1 MVIRSAPVADLISM
15 DESQL
20 TILDVLEKEGKVTPQ
35 QVSTIKLENI
45 NTGTPIEK
53 LVKERNFASDKD
65 IAQAKA
71 KILGIP
77 FIELEGLEGPGISP
91 EVLNMIPEQ
100 VARRYKLIPF
110 NLTGDVLS
118 IAMVDPLDI
127 QVIQFIEKK
136 TGKKTTRFLALEK
149 DILDAIA
156 DQYSQNLTSEVV
168 SALKE
173 VSLGLPEEPKPES
186 EFDKAEVIKEAPVTN
201 IVTQLL
207 DYAVKTKASDI
218 HVEPEEDQTRVR
230 YRIDGILHEK
240 IILPK
245 KVHEA
250 VVSRVKIMAGL
261 KIDERR
267 LPQDGRF
274 SFTDGGTDIDLR
286 VSTLPTIFGEKVV
299 LRLLPKSQK
308 PPTLLEL
315 GLRASA
321 LKGLEVQ
328 LTRTHG
334 IILICGPTGSGKTTT
349 LYSILSKLSSS
360 RVNILTVE
368 DPVEYHIEGANQV
381 QVNPQIGL
389 TFASALRSFLRQDPN
404 IILVGEVRDA
414 ETAELAIQ
422 AALTGHQV
430 FSTLHT
436 NSASGSLPRL
446 LDMGMEPFLLAS
458 SVNAI
463 QGQRILRR
471 LCQNCRYPYS
481 PPPEVASN
489 IAQVL
494 GNLAPRN
501 ALQLYK
507 GKGCNECGGLGY
519 SGRVGIFEVLV
530 VSDKI
535 MRLTLERA
543 SSAEIEKQAISEGMM
558 TMKQDGYL
566 KVLEG
571 VTTLE
576 EVLRVAQD

>member
-1 MVIRSAPVADLISM
+1 M
-15 DESQL
+15 DQSQL
-20 TILDVLEKEGKVTPQ
+20 SIIDVLEQQGKLTPQ
-35 QVSTIKLENI
+35 QVSAVKLESI
-45 NTGTPIEK
+45 NTGQPWEK
-53 LVKERNFASDKD
+53 IITERNFATLKD
-65 IAQAKA
+65 IAQARSR
-71 KILGIP
+71 ILAIP
-77 FIELEGLEGPGISP
+77 FIDMATMEGQGVSAEI
-91 EVLNMIPEQ
+91 LNLIPEQ

-110 NLTGDVLS
+110 KQEGENLS
-118 IAMVDPLDI
+118 IAMADPLDI
-127 QVIQFIEKK
+127 QVAQFIEKK
-136 TGKKTTRFLALEK
+136 TGKKILRYLGLEDEINK
-149 DILDAIA
+149 AIA
-156 DQYSQNLTSEVV
+156 DQYSQNLTTEVV

-173 VSLGLPEEPKPES
+173 VSSGLPDVKPGLS
-186 EFDKAEVIKEAPVTN
+186 EFDKTEVIKEAPVAN

-207 DYAVKTKASDI
+207 EYAVKTKASDI
-218 HVEPEEDQTRVR
+218 HVEPEETQTRVR

-250 VVSRVKIMAGL
+250 VISRIKIMAGL

-274 SFTDGGTDIDLR
+274 SFTGGNNDIDLR
-286 VSTLPTIFGEKVV
+286 VSSLPTIFGEKVV
-299 LRLLPKSQK
+299 MRLLPKAQK

-321 LKGLEVQ
+321 LKSLEVQ

-360 RVNILTVE
+360 RVNILTIE
-368 DPVEYHIEGANQV
+368 DPVEYHITGANQV
-381 QVNPQIGL
+381 QINPQIGL
-389 TFASALRSFLRQDPN
+389 TFAAALRSFLRQDPN

-458 SVNAI
+458 AINAI
-463 QGQRILRR
+463 QGQRILRK
-471 LCQNCRYPYS
+471 LCHHCRYSYT
-481 PPPEVASN
+481 PPPE
-489 IAQVL
+489 IAQSFQTVL
-494 GNLAPRN
+494 GNLAPRTPI
-501 ALQLYK
+501 QLYK
-507 GKGCNECGGLGY
+507 GKGCNECGGLGFL
-519 SGRVGIFEVLV
+519 GRVGIYEVLV

-535 MRLTLERA
+535 IRLTLERA
-543 SSAEIEKQAISEGMM
+543 SASEIEKQAISEGMM

-571 VTTLE
+571 ITTLE

>member
-1 MVIRSAPVADLISM
+1 M

-20 TILDVLEKEGKVTPQ
+20 TIVDVLERDGKLTPQ
-35 QVSTIKLENI
+35 QASSIKLENI
-45 NTGTPIEK
+45 NTGIPTEK
-53 LVKERNFASDKD
+53 IILDKNFATEKD

-77 FIELEGLEGPGISP
+77 FIELGGLEGAGVSP
-91 EVLNMIPEQ
+91 EVLNLIPEQ

-110 NLTGDVLS
+110 KLEGDILS

-127 QVIQFIEKK
+127 QVVQFIEKK
-136 TGKKTTRFLALEK
+136 TGKKTARYVAMEK
-149 DILDAIA
+149 DILAAIS

-173 VSLGLPEEPKPES
+173 VSSEIPEVSKAQS
-186 EFDKAEVIKEAPVTN
+186 DLDKAEIIKEAPVAN

-218 HVEPEEDQTRVR
+218 HVEPEESQTRVR

-250 VVSRVKIMAGL
+250 VVSRIKIMAGL

-274 SFTDGGTDIDLR
+274 SFTDNGADIDLR
-286 VSTLPTIFGEKVV
+286 VSSLPTIFGEKVV

-321 LKGLEVQ
+321 LKSLEMQ

-360 RVNILTVE
+360 KVNILTVE
-368 DPVEYHIEGANQV
+368 DPVEYHIGGANQV

-404 IILVGEVRDA
+404 IILVGEIRDA

-436 NSASGSLPRL
+436 NSAAGALPRM

-458 SVNAI
+458 AVNAV
-463 QGQRILRR
+463 QGQRILRK
-471 LCQNCRYPYS
+471 LCEHCRYPYT
-481 PPPEVASN
+481 PPPEVIAN
-489 IAQVL
+489 IQQVL
-494 GNLAPRN
+494 GNLMPRTPI
-501 ALQLYK
+501 QLYK
-507 GKGCNECGGLGY
+507 GKGCGECGGLGY
-519 SGRVGIFEVLV
+519 LGRIGIYEVMV

-535 MRLTLERA
+535 MHLTLERA
-543 SSAEIEKQAISEGMM
+543 SAAEIEKQAVTEGMM

-571 VTTLE
+571 ITTLE

>member
-1 MVIRSAPVADLISM
+1 M

-20 TILDVLEKEGKVTPQ
+20 TIVDVLEQEGKLTPE

-45 NTGTPIEK
+45 NSGTPTEK
-53 LVKERNFASDKD
+53 IILERNFATDKD
-65 IAQAKA
+65 IGKARA

-77 FIELEGLEGPGISP
+77 YIELEGLEGPGISP
-91 EVLNMIPEQ
+91 EVLNMVPEQ

-110 NLTGDVLS
+110 KLTGEILS

-136 TGKKTTRFLALEK
+136 TGKKTSRFLALEK
-149 DILDAIA
+149 DIIAAIS

-173 VSLGLPEEPKPES
+173 VSSGLPDEPKTQS
-186 EFDKAEVIKEAPVTN
+186 DFDKAEVIKEAPVAN

-218 HVEPEEDQTRVR
+218 HVEPEENQTRVR

-250 VVSRVKIMAGL
+250 VVSRVKIMSGL

-274 SFTDGGTDIDLR
+274 TFSETGTDIDLR
-286 VSTLPTIFGEKVV
+286 VSTLPTIFGEKIV
-299 LRLLPKSQK
+299 LRLLPKSHK
-308 PPTLLEL
+308 APTLLEL

-321 LKGLEVQ
+321 LKSLEVQ
-328 LTRTHG
+328 MTRTHG

-360 RVNILTVE
+360 KVNILTVE

-381 QVNPQIGL
+381 QVNPTIGL

-436 NSASGSLPRL
+436 NSAAGSLPRL

-463 QGQRILRR
+463 QGQRILRK
-471 LCQNCRYPYS
+471 LCQNCRYAYS
-481 PPPEVASN
+481 PPEEVSAN

-494 GNLAPRN
+494 GNLAPR
-501 ALQLYK
+501 APLQLYK
-507 GKGCNECGGLGY
+507 ARGCNECGGLGFI
-519 SGRVGIFEVLV
+519 GRIGIYEVLV

-543 SSAEIEKQAISEGMM
+543 SAADIEKQAVLEGMM

-571 VTTLE
+571 ITTME

>member
-1 MVIRSAPVADLISM
+1 M

-20 TILDVLEKEGKVTPQ
+20 SLIDVLEQDGKLTPQ
-35 QVSTIKLENI
+35 QVSAIKLESI
-45 NTGTPIEK
+45 NTGQTSE
-53 LVKERNFASDKD
+53 
-65 IAQAKA
+65 
-71 KILGIP
+71 KILTERSFVTLRDIVQARAKMLSIP
-77 FIELEGLEGPGISP
+77 FIELQQIQNEAMST
-91 EVLNMIPEQ
+91 EVLNLIPEQ

-110 NLTGDVLS
+110 KLEGEVLS
-118 IAMVDPLDI
+118 IAMADPLDL
-127 QVIQFIEKK
+127 QVAQFIEKK
-136 TGKKTTRFLALEK
+136 TSKRIVRYFGLEE
-149 DILDAIA
+149 DILKAIS
-156 DQYSQNLTSEVV
+156 DKYSQNLTTEVV

-173 VSLGLPEEPKPES
+173 VALGLPDEKIS
-186 EFDKAEVIKEAPVTN
+186 ASAELDRTELIKEAPVAN

-207 DYAVKTKASDI
+207 EYAVKTKASDI
-218 HVEPEEDQTRVR
+218 HVEPEDTQTRVR

-250 VVSRVKIMAGL
+250 VISRIKIMSGL

-274 SFTDGGTDIDLR
+274 TFSDANNDIDLR
-286 VSTLPTIFGEKVV
+286 VSSLPTIFGEKIVM
-299 LRLLPKSQK
+299 RLLPKSQK

-334 IILICGPTGSGKTTT
+334 IILVCGPTGSGKTTT

-360 RVNILTVE
+360 KVNILTIE

-381 QVNPQIGL
+381 QINATIGL
-389 TFASALRSFLRQDPN
+389 TFAAALRSFLRQDPN
-404 IILVGEVRDA
+404 IILVGEIRDA
-414 ETAELAIQ
+414 ETSELAIQ

-436 NSASGSLPRL
+436 NSASGALPRL

-458 SVNAI
+458 AVNAI
-463 QGQRILRR
+463 QGQRILRK
-471 LCQNCRYPYS
+471 LCEHCRYGYT
-481 PPPEVASN
+481 PPEEIIQS
-489 IAQVL
+489 IRTVL
-494 GNLAPRN
+494 GNLAPKTTY
-501 ALQLYK
+501 QLFK
-507 GKGCNECGGLGY
+507 GKGCNECGGLGFL
-519 SGRVGIFEVLV
+519 GRVGIYEVMV
-530 VSDKI
+530 VTDKI
-535 MRLTLERA
+535 IHLTLERA
-543 SSAEIEKQAISEGMM
+543 SASEIEKQAIADGMM
-558 TMKQDGYL
+558 SMKQDGYL

-571 VTTLE
+571 ITTLE

>member
-1 MVIRSAPVADLISM
+1 M
-15 DESQL
+15 DQSQQS
-20 TILDVLEKEGKVTPQ
+20 IIDVLEQQGKLTPQ
-35 QVSTIKLENI
+35 QVSAVKLESI
-45 NTGTPIEK
+45 NTGQPWEK
-53 LVKERNFASDKD
+53 IITDRNFASGKD
-65 IAQAKA
+65 IAQARSKLLA
-71 KILGIP
+71 IP
-77 FIELEGLEGPGISP
+77 FIELSNMEGQGVSAEI
-91 EVLNMIPEQ
+91 LNLVPEQ

-110 NLTGDVLS
+110 KQDGDTLS
-118 IAMVDPLDI
+118 IAMADPLDI
-127 QVIQFIEKK
+127 QVAQFIEKK
-136 TGKKTTRFLALEK
+136 TGKKILRFLGLEEE
-149 DILDAIA
+149 ILKAIGN
-156 DQYSQNLTSEVV
+156 QYSQNLTTEVV

-173 VSLGLPEEPKPES
+173 VSLGLPEEKAVAQS
-186 EFDKAEVIKEAPVTN
+186 ELDRTEVIKEAPVAN

-207 DYAVKTKASDI
+207 EYAVKTKASDV
-218 HVEPEEDQTRVR
+218 HVEPEETQTRVR

-250 VVSRVKIMAGL
+250 VISRIKIMAGL

-274 SFTDGGTDIDLR
+274 SFTEGGANIDLR
-286 VSTLPTIFGEKVV
+286 ISSLPTIFGEKIVM
-299 LRLLPKSQK
+299 RLLPKTQK

-315 GLRASA
+315 GLKASA
-321 LKGLEVQ
+321 LKSLEVQ

-360 RVNILTVE
+360 RVNILTIE

-381 QVNPQIGL
+381 QINPQIGL
-389 TFASALRSFLRQDPN
+389 TFAAALRSFLRQDPN

-436 NSASGSLPRL
+436 NSAAGSLPRL

-458 SVNAI
+458 AVNAI
-463 QGQRILRR
+463 QGQRILRK
-471 LCQNCRYPYS
+471 LCEHCRYAYT
-481 PPPEVASN
+481 PPPEVAQSF
-489 IAQVL
+489 QTVL
-494 GNLAPRN
+494 GNLAPR
-501 ALQLYK
+501 APVQLYK

-519 SGRVGIFEVLV
+519 LGRIGIYEVLV

-535 MRLTLERA
+535 IRLTLERA
-543 SSAEIEKQAISEGMM
+543 SASEIEKQAISEGMM

-571 VTTLE
+571 ITTLE

>member
-1 MVIRSAPVADLISM
+1 MIVRSAPVADLIAM

-20 TILDVLEKEGKVTPQ
+20 TILDVLEKEGKLTSQ

-53 LVKERNFASDKD
+53 LVRERNFASEQD
-65 IAQAKA
+65 IAKAKA

-77 FIELEGLEGPGISP
+77 FVELEGLEGPGISP

-149 DILDAIA
+149 DILDAIG

-173 VSLGLPEEPKPES
+173 VSSGMTEEPKQS

-218 HVEPEEDQTRVR
+218 HVEPEENQTRVR

-274 SFTDGGTDIDLR
+274 SFTDSGADIDLR
-286 VSTLPTIFGEKVV
+286 ISTLPTIFGEKIV

-321 LKGLEVQ
+321 LKSLDVQ

-349 LYSILSKLSSS
+349 LYSILSRLSSS

-368 DPVEYHIEGANQV
+368 DPVEYHIDGANQV

-404 IILVGEVRDA
+404 IILVGEIRDA
-414 ETAELAIQ
+414 ETSELAIQ

-471 LCQNCRYPYS
+471 LCQNCRYPYT

-519 SGRVGIFEVLV
+519 AGRVGIFEVLV
-530 VSDKI
+530 VTDKI

-543 SSAEIEKQAISEGMM
+543 SSADIEKQAILEGMM